1 MELSALVNEGE
12 DTAGWEV
19 TAGLGVA
26 GVVRQVTCEAV
37 LQEVLG
43 QSRGRP
49 QHSGSY
55 SAAQVE
61 PRLGGDLEVMEAG
74 NIQTVLSGRGF

>member
-1 MELSALVNEGE
+1 MKEKQANLLCSVRTVEVSTGVELSALVNEGE

-43 QSRGRP
+43 QS
-49 QHSGSY
+49 
-55 SAAQVE
+55 
-61 PRLGGDLEVMEAG
+61 
-74 NIQTVLSGRGF
+74 